1 MCEYGNFMFKLK
13 IIATNP
19 ILVSTLKQVFLRVFV
34 LNPSPNFGTSIFSH
48 ENDEKYGL
56 VNRRTMGFVDIRQS
70 PLLKF
75 EKNQSK
81 IYFLY
86 GIEATQTAQLV
97 KYYELKLSYY
107 FDSHS
112 CN

>member
-1 MCEYGNFMFKLK
+1 MFKLK

-75 EKNQSK
+75 GK
-81 IYFLY
+81 IR
-86 GIEATQTAQLV
+86 V
-97 KYYELKLSYY
+97 KSIFYMG
-107 FDSHS
+107 
-112 CN
+112 